1 MRMATQ
7 LLTSVMTVFGTI
19 ALVFYTIPIL
29 GIIFAPLGLLYYVQT
44 TYYRRSMMETRR
56 LDSLIRSGL
65 YTTITG
71 QWLRTL

>member
-19 ALVFYTIPIL
+19 ALVF